1 MSILNDT
8 PRNNRP
14 TVVQL
19 LDGKHNFVMPS
30 YQRGYRWDSKQVVE
44 LLDDLMSYCTDREV
58 KGDYYLQPL
67 VVQHDAENDKW
78 IVLDGQQR
86 LTTVWLI
93 LNYLNVESQYIKI
106 YGMERQ
112 INRDGQAN
120 SLKLSVANLNPCAD
134 IQSYYIWEASKVI
147 EDWFEKLGPSQ
158 ERIKLEIKFA
168 LADPKNPKHVRFI
181 WYEQSNSA
189 EPDADKEQ
197 KEIENIKF
205 FNRLNNGKIGLTSAE
220 LIKALFVLA
229 FEKQKSNY
237 TERALSEEALI
248 QEWDRMEARLQDNKF
263 ASMLSKDFRDYGCRM
278 DILFDFITNRGDND
292 EKDHAYQLY
301 QKLFDHEAH
310 YDNDNPEDDT
320 YPIPEFWKNRKVNSR
335 DITSMQDAWTDVK
348 NTFDMLCEWYND
360 PLYYHY
366 IGYLVHCGKSIQT
379 IYARL
384 ADEKNRLLKEEKWTG
399 QKKLHALKKLMLES
413 VFKKEEANNK
423 ETSKKDSSKIDVADY
438 VDTLDFDK
446 NKATIRS
453 LLLLFNIE
461 IYRKSRGYRFDFES
475 YSDEDWDIEHIAS
488 RNKER
493 LQDRREQM
501 AWLRHARE
509 ILSTLTSK
517 TDALSLAAEIE
528 EFLKSKDG
536 NDLTDI
542 QKPYQEFYGKVRNLF
557 RDEAD
562 KEVEENWIGNFT
574 LLNSSIN
581 REYKDDPF
589 FFKRQTIIDKDK
601 SGVKFIPMGTR
612 NVFLKYYSDSRHG
625 ASHIDVMK
633 WSVSDGVSYR
643 NAIVETIKN
652 FINEN

>member
-1 MSILNDT
+1 MYDLKDT
-8 PRNNRP
+8 IRP
-14 TVVQL
+14 SRPSVAQL
-19 LDGKHNFVMPS
+19 VDGKHNFVMPS

-44 LLDDLMSYCTDREV
+44 LLDDLKSYCTDPDA

-67 VVQHDAENDKW
+67 VVQYDTDNNKW

-86 LTTVWLI
+86 LTTIWLI
-93 LNYLNVESQYIKI
+93 LNYLDVEDQNIKI

-112 INRDGQAN
+112 INRDGEAK
-120 SLKLSVANLNPCAD
+120 SLRMSAINLDPCAD

-147 EDWFEKLGPSQ
+147 EDWFKKLGSSHK
-158 ERIKLEIKFA
+158 RVKNEIEYA
-168 LADPKNPKHVRFI
+168 LTDPENPRHVRFI
-181 WYEQSNSA
+181 WYEQGNA
-189 EPDADKEQ
+189 VGVDASKEH

-229 FEKQKSNY
+229 FGKHKLDD

-248 QEWDRMEARLQDNKF
+248 QEWDKMEAQLQDNKF
-263 ASMLSKDFRDYGCRM
+263 AAMLSKNFRDYGCRM
-278 DILFDFITNRGDND
+278 DILFDFITNRSDKN

-310 YDNDNPEDDT
+310 YDSTHPENDT
-320 YPIPEFWKNRKVNSR
+320 YPNPMFWKNRNVNSLEIR
-335 DITSMQDAWTDVK
+335 TMREAWINVK
-348 NTFDMLCEWYND
+348 NMFDMLCEWYND
-360 PLYYHY
+360 PTYYHY
-366 IGYLVHCGKSIQT
+366 IGYLVQCGKSIQV
-379 IYARL
+379 IYAQL
-384 ADEKNRLLKEEKWTG
+384 ADEKKLLQKDEKWTG
-399 QKKLHALKKLMLES
+399 KKKLQVIKKLMLETIFGNEDIS
-413 VFKKEEANNK
+413 NVNV
-423 ETSKKDSSKIDVADY
+423 DYY

-446 NKATIRS
+446 DKGTIRS

-461 IYRKSRGYRFDFES
+461 IYRKSHGYRFDFEAF
-475 YSDEDWDIEHIAS
+475 SDEDWDIEHIAA

-493 LQDRREQM
+493 LQKREEQM
-501 AWLRHARE
+501 VWLKHARE
-509 ILSTLTSK
+509 ILSTLVGRE
-517 TDALSLAAEIE
+517 DALVLGNTIE
-528 EFLKSKDG
+528 TFLKSKDG

-562 KEVEENWIGNFT
+562 EDVGENWIGNFT

-601 SGVKFIPMGTR
+601 AGLKFIPIGTR
-612 NVFLKYYSDSRHG
+612 NVFLKYYSDSRQG

-633 WSVSDGVSYR
+633 WSANDGTCYR
-643 NAIVETIKN
+643 GAIVETLNN
-652 FINEN
+652 FMKEN

>member
-1 MSILNDT
+1 MNDI
-8 PRNNRP
+8 NENIRP
-14 TVVQL
+14 SRPSVAQL

-44 LLDDLMSYCTDREV
+44 LLDDLKSYCTDPDA

-67 VVQHDAENDKW
+67 VVQHDTDNDKW

-86 LTTVWLI
+86 LTTIWLI
-93 LNYLNVESQYIKI
+93 LNYLDVEDQYIRI

-112 INRDGQAN
+112 INKYGKAN
-120 SLKLSVANLNPCAD
+120 SLKLSAANIDPCAD
-134 IQSYYIWEASKVI
+134 IQSYYIWEASQVI
-147 EDWFEKLGPSQ
+147 EDWFKKLGSSHK
-158 ERIKLEIKFA
+158 RVKNEIEYA
-168 LADPKNPKHVRFI
+168 LTDPGNPKHVRFI
-181 WYEQSNSA
+181 WYEQGNA
-189 EPDADKEQ
+189 VGVDASKEQ

-205 FNRLNNGKIGLTSAE
+205 FNRLNNGKIGLTSSE

-229 FEKQKSNY
+229 FEKQKSDD

-248 QEWDRMEARLQDNKF
+248 QEWDKMEAQLQDNKF
-263 ASMLSKDFRDYGCRM
+263 AAMLSKNFRDYGCRM
-278 DILFDFITNRGDND
+278 DILFDFITNRGDKD

-310 YDNDNPEDDT
+310 YDSTHLENDT
-320 YPIPEFWKNRKVNSR
+320 YPIPEFWKNRKVNKLGIS
-335 DITSMQDAWTDVK
+335 TMMEAWTDVK

-366 IGYLVHCGKSIQT
+366 IGYLVQCRKSIQA

-384 ADEKNRLLKEEKWTG
+384 AYEKNRLPKDEKWTNK
-399 QKKLHALKKLMLES
+399 KKLQAMKKQM
-413 VFKKEEANNK
+413 FGTIFGTEETNNVNV
-423 ETSKKDSSKIDVADY
+423 DYY

-446 NKATIRS
+446 DKGTIRS

-461 IYRKSRGYRFDFES
+461 IYRKSHGYRFDFEAF
-475 YSDEDWDIEHIAS
+475 SDEDWDIEHIAA

-493 LQDRREQM
+493 LQKREEQM
-501 AWLRHARE
+501 AWLKHARE
-509 ILSTLTSK
+509 ILSTLTGRD
-517 TDALSLAAEIE
+517 DALVLGDAIE
-528 EFLKSKDG
+528 TFLKSKDG

-557 RDEAD
+557 RDEATID
-562 KEVEENWIGNFT
+562 VEENWIGNFT

-601 SGVKFIPMGTR
+601 AGAKFIPMGTR
-612 NVFLKYYSDSRHG
+612 NVFLKYYSDSRQG

-633 WSVSDGVSYR
+633 WSANDGTSYR
-643 NAIVETIKN
+643 DAIVETLNN
-652 FINEN
+652 FMKEN